1 MKEVPLLV
9 SRCAYENRF
18 DANMHRGIRQS
29 VTDAGGNIMA
39 RLDEF
44 MKLLTGHF
52 DNREQFGAMQAAG
65 KVYPFAQHVNTICND
80 KIRNIPADFQG
91 YFMVEESY
99 YETNGKLHAS
109 PHLFLFTEEGEGILL
124 SSYDLPAGADRTS
137 FTYDKMEPVEFSA
150 LKKSATFTPAL
161 YLWKDGAWEGGSTSH
176 FSPVMTLKL
185 WERFSEDCLEV
196 SESMEMNGK
205 RTFGYDDPILYK
217 RSK

>member
-1 MKEVPLLV
+1 
-9 SRCAYENRF
+9 
-18 DANMHRGIRQS
+18 
-29 VTDAGGNIMA
+29 MA

-44 MKLLTGHF
+44 MKLLTGRF
-52 DNREQFGAMQAAG
+52 DNREQFEAMQVAG

-99 YETNGKLHAS
+99 YETNGKRHAS
-109 PHLFLFTEEGEGILL
+109 PHLFLFTEEGEGVLL
-124 SSYDLPAGADRTS
+124 SSYDLPAGADRTA
-137 FTYDKMEPVEFSA
+137 FTYEKMVPVEFSE

-185 WERFSEDCLEV
+185 WERFSGDCLEV

-205 RTFGYDDPILYK
+205 RTFGYDDPIIYRRAK
-217 RSK
+217 